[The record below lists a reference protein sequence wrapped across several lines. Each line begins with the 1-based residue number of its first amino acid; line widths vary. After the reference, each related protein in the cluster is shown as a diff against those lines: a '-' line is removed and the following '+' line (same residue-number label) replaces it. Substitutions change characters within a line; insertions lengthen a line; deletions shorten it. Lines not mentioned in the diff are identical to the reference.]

1 MHCDNAVPIATLRPT
16 ASVCV
21 FVVGRGAAAIVK
33 HEASDKN

>member
-21 FVVGRGAAAIVK
+21 FGNEARRALVK